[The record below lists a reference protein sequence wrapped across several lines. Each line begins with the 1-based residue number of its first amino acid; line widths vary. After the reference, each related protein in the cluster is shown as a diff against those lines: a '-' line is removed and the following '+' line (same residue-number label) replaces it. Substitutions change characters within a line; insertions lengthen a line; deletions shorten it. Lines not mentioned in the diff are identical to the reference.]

1 MGHVDFYPAG
11 GAHQPGCTD
20 ICIINCYNFTINDLL
35 KGGCSHGRANNYFQ
49 ESILGLAEG
58 EVDRFVGRQCGGWEE
73 FMAGECC
80 DNPNAVMGEW
90 LKDR

>member
-1 MGHVDFYPAG
+1 MDFYPAG
-11 GAHQPGCTD
+11 GSHQPGCTD
-20 ICIINCYNFTINDLL
+20 ICLLGACLNVTINDLL

-58 EVDRFVGRQCGGWEE
+58 EVDRFVGRQCGGWEG

-80 DNPNAVMGEW
+80 DYPNAVMGEW